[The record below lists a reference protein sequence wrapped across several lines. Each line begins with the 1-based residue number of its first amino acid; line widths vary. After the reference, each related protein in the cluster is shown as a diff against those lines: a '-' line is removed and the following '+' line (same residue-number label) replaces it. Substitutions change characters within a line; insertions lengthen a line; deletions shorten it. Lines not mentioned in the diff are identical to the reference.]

1 MKKKI
6 CHIITRFLNG
16 GAEENTLITCNYS
29 AKLGDQVTLITGINV
44 DKEIILKLDKRVKL
58 IKIKNLVREIKPIDD
73 YLAFLKIFKI
83 LKKLRPDIV
92 HTHESK
98 AGIIGRFCAKFSNVQ
113 VIIHSVHILPFVNVN
128 FFNKFFYL
136 FLEKITSFITD
147 YFICVSK
154 GMMQEMLKYK
164 IASLKKC
171 EVIHSGFDI
180 KKFQKAKKN
189 FNLINNQQYRKKPNK
204 FKILLMMGAFE
215 KRKKQIEFLNI
226 FDDLLKRHTNLLLVI
241 VGAGQLLNQAKK
253 KVSILK
259 LKDRVFFAG
268 FRNDPENFIALS
280 DICIM
285 NSIREGLPR
294 VIPQFIAAGKP
305 VITSNLVGIEEI
317 VKNNKNG
324 FIFKRNKKNELYK
337 KVDLVLKNKKLLSKL
352 SNGARNTNISK
363 WSMHRMSKKIN
374 LIYESLLKYR

>member
-1 MKKKI
+1 MKKNI

-58 IKIKNLVREIKPIDD
+58 IRIRNLVREIKPIDD

-83 LKKLRPDIV
+83 LKKLKPDIV

-164 IASLKKC
+164 ITSPKKC
-171 EVIHSGFDI
+171 KVIHSGFDI
-180 KKFQKAKKN
+180 KKFQKAKRN
-189 FNLINNQQYRKKPNK
+189 INLINNQQYRKKPNK

-226 FDDLLKRHTNLLLVI
+226 FDDLLKRHTNLLLII
-241 VGAGQLLNQAKK
+241 VGAGQLLSQAKK
-253 KVSILK
+253 RADILK
-259 LKDRVFFAG
+259 LKDRVFFEG

-294 VIPQFIAAGKP
+294 VVPQFIAAGKP

-317 VKNNKNG
+317 VKNHKNG
-324 FIFKRNKKNELYK
+324 FIFNRNKKNELYK
-337 KVDLVLKNKKLLSKL
+337 KIDLVLKNKKLLSKL
-352 SNGARNTNISK
+352 SKGARNTNISK
-363 WSMHRMSKKIN
+363 WSMHKMSKKIN
-374 LIYESLLKYR
+374 LIYESLLK